1 MTSAGPARDR
11 LLQAVVEQLAG
22 HGIADRSL
30 RALAAATG
38 TSHRML
44 IYHFGSREGLLAEVV
59 GVVEAGQR
67 ETLAALTAEPGTGPR
82 EIVDRFWTTVS
93 AGARRYGPLF
103 YELSAHAMQGQEH
116 ARSLHE
122 TLVAPWI
129 EPLGSVLER
138 AGLPPAAAR
147 TRARL
152 IVGAARGLLHDALV
166 TGEFTEADAAM
177 SDFTAIALPT

>member
-30 RALAAATG
+30 RALATATG

-44 IYHFGSREGLLAEVV
+44 IYHFGSRAGLLTEVV
-59 GVVEAGQR
+59 AAVEAGQR
-67 ETLAALTAEPGTGPR
+67 ETLAELTADPAAGPWDVV
-82 EIVDRFWTTVS
+82 ERFWVTVS

-116 ARSLHE
+116 AARLRE

-129 EPLGSVLER
+129 APLGALLER
-138 AGLPPAAAR
+138 AGLAPAAAR

-152 IVGAARGLLHDALV
+152 IVGVARGLLHDALV
-166 TGEFTEADAAM
+166 TGEFTQADAAM
-177 SDFTAIALPT
+177 ADFTALALPA